1 MANSG
6 DEKLIVGLDIGTSKV
21 VAIVGMQGPDGRLE
35 IIGTGHHP
43 TSGLKKGVV
52 VNIEATVHS
61 IQRAIE
67 EAELMAGCHIHSV
80 YAGIAGSHIRSLN
93 SHGIVAI
100 RDREVQELDIER
112 VIDAARAVA
121 IPADQ
126 EILHVLP
133 QEYLIDNQEG
143 VREPLGMSGVRL
155 EAKVHL
161 VTCAANAAQ
170 NIKKCIRRCGLEV
183 DDIILEQLAS
193 SYAVLTEDEK
203 QLGVCMVDIGGGT
216 TDIAIF
222 TDGAIRHTAVIPI
235 AGDQVTNDIA
245 MALRTPTAH
254 AEELKIKYACALAKL
269 AGPEETIKVPS
280 VGDRAP
286 RDLSRQALAEV
297 VEPRYDELFTL
308 VQAELR
314 RSGFEDLVAAGIVL
328 TGGTSKMEGVV
339 DLAEEIFHMPVRL
352 GSPQDIKG
360 LTDIVNNP
368 IYATGVGLLQY
379 GLMQH
384 KDGGSSRKKVRPES
398 EKQGFF
404 ARIKQWF
411 QGGL

>member
-1 MANSG
+1 MASN
-6 DEKLIVGLDIGTSKV
+6 EERMIVGLDIGTSKV
-21 VAIVGMQGPDGRLE
+21 VAIVGSLSPDGQLE
-35 IIGTGHHP
+35 IVGTGMYHS
-43 TSGLKKGVV
+43 TGMKKGVV
-52 VNIEATVHS
+52 VNIESTVHS

-80 YAGIAGSHIRSLN
+80 YVGIAGSHIRSLN

-100 RDREVQELDIER
+100 RDREVNPQDVER

-133 QEYLIDNQEG
+133 QEFIIDNQEG

-183 DDIILEQLAS
+183 EDVILEQLAS
-193 SYAVLTEDEK
+193 SYAVLTDDEK
-203 QLGVCMVDIGGGT
+203 QLGVCLVDIGGGT

-222 TDGAIRHTAVIPI
+222 TEGAIRHTGVIPI
-235 AGDQVTNDIA
+235 AGDQVTNDVA
-245 MALRTPTAH
+245 MALRTPTPH
-254 AEELKIKYACALAKL
+254 AEELKIKYACALANL
-269 AGPEETIKVPS
+269 AGPEESIKVPS
-280 VGDRAP
+280 VGDRPP

-308 VQAELR
+308 IQGELR

-328 TGGTSKMEGVV
+328 TGGTAKMEGVV
-339 DLAEEIFHMPVRL
+339 ELAEEIFHMPVRL
-352 GSPQDIKG
+352 GAPSNITG

-368 IYATGVGLLQY
+368 IYSTGVGLLLY
-379 GLMQH
+379 GMQQQQEGPVRRTSSSS
-384 KDGGSSRKKVRPES
+384 DSGGEGLV
-398 EKQGFF
+398 G
-404 ARIKQWF
+404 RIKQWF
-411 QGGL
+411 QGSL